1 MSYGMSSFFANCTGT
16 PKTLEYDSSESSLS
30 FSVPPMKTAATMS
43 ICSKLFKT
51 SIDSWV
57 TGR

>member
-1 MSYGMSSFFANCTGT
+1 MSSFFANCTGT